1 MRFLKIKTL
10 LSSILF
16 CLVLFSWYILR
27 PLRNELAV
35 ESYGEGQLIPLLIS
49 TTLAMILV
57 NPIYSWIASRSSYI
71 KIIFYTYSFF
81 IINLIGFYFYSS
93 SLDESMVISRAWLG
107 KIFYVW
113 SNIYSFF
120 TVSIFWVLVINLFR
134 DVNSRKYYGFI
145 MAGGSIGAIFG
156 SGTSSYLSESYL
168 EFGLSFFII
177 ATSFFLILALMLA
190 TFIAKFFS
198 INVLLTNVGGGS
210 MDGLNN
216 VIKKDQIRNI
226 AIYSWLFTFLMTVQ
240 WIAAIPI
247 FETIS
252 DQAERIKLFALIEQ
266 IVSPLTLLVQL
277 TLTYFVISLIG
288 IRYILIIYGML
299 FSCVFLVYGFFP
311 SVLAIII
318 CQSLLRVF
326 EYGFN
331 KPSREIVYSE
341 LKKNDRFKTT
351 VFIDTFITRF
361 GDLTGSIFMGA
372 GKIIFTTISYMP
384 LLAIPIAFFHSYIGL
399 NITKTNNL
407 LKTSRFINFIFN
419 IYYFCHYTLRD
430 LKIILCI
437 LKCKFKL
444 IHSIF
449 ILT

>member
-1 MRFLKIKTL
+1 MGFLKIKTL

-16 CLVLFSWYILR
+16 CLVLISWYILR

-49 TTLAMILV
+49 TTLVMILV

-71 KIIFYTYSFF
+71 KIIFYTYLFF

-134 DVNSRKYYGFI
+134 DANSRKYYGFI
-145 MAGGSIGAIFG
+145 MAGGSIGAILG
-156 SGTSSYLSESYL
+156 SGTSSYLSESYS
-168 EFGLSFFII
+168 EFGLSFFVIG
-177 ATSFFLILALMLA
+177 TSIFLILALMLA

-198 INVLLTNVGGGS
+198 INVLLTNVGGGG
-210 MDGLNN
+210 MDGINN
-216 VIKKDQIRNI
+216 VIKKDEIRNI

-252 DQAERIKLFALIEQ
+252 DQAERIRLFALIEQ

-299 FSCVFLVYGFFP
+299 FSFVFLVYGFFP
-311 SVLAIII
+311 SVMTVII

-361 GDLTGSIFMGA
+361 GDLTGSIFMGI
-372 GKIIFTTISYMP
+372 GKIIFTSISYMP
-384 LLAIPIAFFHSYIGL
+384 LLAIPIAFLHSYIGSD
-399 NITKTNNL
+399 ITKKNN
-407 LKTSRFINFIFN
+407 F
-419 IYYFCHYTLRD
+419 
-430 LKIILCI
+430 
-437 LKCKFKL
+437 
-444 IHSIF
+444 
-449 ILT
+449 

>member
-1 MRFLKIKTL
+1 
-10 LSSILF
+10 
-16 CLVLFSWYILR
+16 
-27 PLRNELAV
+27 
-35 ESYGEGQLIPLLIS
+35 
-49 TTLAMILV
+49 
-57 NPIYSWIASRSSYI
+57 
-71 KIIFYTYSFF
+71 
-81 IINLIGFYFYSS
+81 
-93 SLDESMVISRAWLG
+93 
-107 KIFYVW
+107 
-113 SNIYSFF
+113 
-120 TVSIFWVLVINLFR
+120 
-134 DVNSRKYYGFI
+134 
-145 MAGGSIGAIFG
+145 
-156 SGTSSYLSESYL
+156 
-168 EFGLSFFII
+168 
-177 ATSFFLILALMLA
+177 MLA

-361 GDLTGSIFMGA
+361 GDLTGSIFMGV

-399 NITKTNNL
+399 NITKTNNF
-407 LKTSRFINFIFN
+407 K
-419 IYYFCHYTLRD
+419 D
-430 LKIILCI
+430 L
-437 LKCKFKL
+437 
-444 IHSIF
+444 
-449 ILT
+449 

>member
-399 NITKTNNL
+399 NITKTNNF
-407 LKTSRFINFIFN
+407 K
-419 IYYFCHYTLRD
+419 D
-430 LKIILCI
+430 L
-437 LKCKFKL
+437 
-444 IHSIF
+444 
-449 ILT
+449 

>member
-1 MRFLKIKTL
+1 MGFLKIKTL

-16 CLVLFSWYILR
+16 CLVLISWYILR

-49 TTLAMILV
+49 TTLVMILV

-71 KIIFYTYSFF
+71 KIIFYTYLFF

-134 DVNSRKYYGFI
+134 DANSRKYYGFI
-145 MAGGSIGAIFG
+145 MAGGSIGAILG
-156 SGTSSYLSESYL
+156 SGTSSYLSESYS
-168 EFGLSFFII
+168 EFGLSFFVIG
-177 ATSFFLILALMLA
+177 TSIFLILALMLA

-198 INVLLTNVGGGS
+198 INVLLTNVGGGG
-210 MDGLNN
+210 MDGINN
-216 VIKKDQIRNI
+216 VIKKDEIRNI

-252 DQAERIKLFALIEQ
+252 DQAERIRLFALIEQ

-311 SVLAIII
+311 SVMTVII

-361 GDLTGSIFMGA
+361 GDLTGSIFMGI
-372 GKIIFTTISYMP
+372 GKIIFTSISYMP
-384 LLAIPIAFFHSYIGL
+384 LLAIPIAFLHSYIGSD
-399 NITKTNNL
+399 ITKKNN
-407 LKTSRFINFIFN
+407 F
-419 IYYFCHYTLRD
+419 
-430 LKIILCI
+430 
-437 LKCKFKL
+437 
-444 IHSIF
+444 
-449 ILT
+449 

>member
-16 CLVLFSWYILR
+16 CLILISWYILR

-49 TTLAMILV
+49 TTLVMILV

-71 KIIFYTYSFF
+71 KIIFYTYLFF

-134 DVNSRKYYGFI
+134 DANSRKYYGFI
-145 MAGGSIGAIFG
+145 MAGGSIGAILG
-156 SGTSSYLSESYL
+156 SGTSSYLSESYS

-177 ATSFFLILALMLA
+177 VTSIFLILALMLA

-198 INVLLTNVGGGS
+198 INVLLTNIGGGG
-210 MDGLNN
+210 MDSINN
-216 VIKKDQIRNI
+216 VIKKDEIRNI

-252 DQAERIKLFALIEQ
+252 DQAERIRLFALIEQ

-299 FSCVFLVYGFFP
+299 FYCVFLVYGFFP
-311 SVLAIII
+311 SVMAVII

-361 GDLTGSIFMGA
+361 GDLSGSIFMGI
-372 GKIIFTTISYMP
+372 GKIIFTSISYMP
-384 LLAIPIAFFHSYIGL
+384 LLAIPIAFLHSYIGSE
-399 NITKTNNL
+399 ITKKNNF
-407 LKTSRFINFIFN
+407 K
-419 IYYFCHYTLRD
+419 D
-430 LKIILCI
+430 L
-437 LKCKFKL
+437 
-444 IHSIF
+444 
-449 ILT
+449 

>member
-1 MRFLKIKTL
+1 MRFLKIKIL

-399 NITKTNNL
+399 NITKTNNF
-407 LKTSRFINFIFN
+407 K
-419 IYYFCHYTLRD
+419 D
-430 LKIILCI
+430 L
-437 LKCKFKL
+437 
-444 IHSIF
+444 
-449 ILT
+449 